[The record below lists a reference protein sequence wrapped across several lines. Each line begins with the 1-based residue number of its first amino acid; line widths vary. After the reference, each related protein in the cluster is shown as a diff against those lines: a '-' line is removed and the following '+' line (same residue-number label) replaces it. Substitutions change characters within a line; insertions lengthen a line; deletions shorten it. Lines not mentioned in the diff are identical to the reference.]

1 MCKDRRAMFTGANM
15 DKDKPTGTFSMNVAK
30 MMVYK
35 GVAVTAITIVAAVWG
50 AGVIIASVMSS
61 AAQVNFDRRLKLE
74 LKPEGDIRVKIESV
88 IDGRIKENND
98 RLLRMETMLDP
109 MYESITGNRAPERVH
124 Q

>member
-1 MCKDRRAMFTGANM
+1 M

>member
-35 GVAVTAITIVAAVWG
+35 GVAITAITIVAAVWG